1 MLQVLPQTEVLF
13 SQDEVQHDDT
23 AAREEL
29 RAAVIEV
36 CVLLVTQQH
45 TAYYTTGHLQS
56 NSSYYIACL
65 VNLFC
70 FAGSKVTQVQ
80 TRAT

>member
-13 SQDEVQHDDT
+13 SQDEVDDDDT

-36 CVLLVTQQH
+36 RVVF
-45 TAYYTTGHLQS
+45 S
-56 NSSYYIACL
+56 N
-65 VNLFC
+65 
-70 FAGSKVTQVQ
+70 AGAHCIIHNWTPAVK
-80 TRAT
+80 